1 MLSPVLPKPVGLE
14 PYRDLAAEYRVHDL
28 VERDGQV
35 PLVWW
40 PNQPNFGDLL
50 SPWLF
55 EKMTGKPVV
64 RARRDEVAYVSIGSV
79 LKRVTPGALVW
90 GTGSFGN
97 EQDPQIELDA
107 TYFAVRGPL
116 TRARLLDLGA
126 KVKPVYGDPALL
138 APLYH
143 WPEVPKTHEI
153 GVVVRWS
160 EHKWK
165 TANVGPGVR
174 LIDLGTDRVEE
185 TLDAILACKRI
196 VSSSL
201 HGLVVADAYGIPAA
215 WLESGTPNGR
225 DYKFHD
231 YALSVKKHR
240 EPKRLRLHKQDLTVE
255 LLERTFDFDATPIEW
270 NPRPLLDACPFLTR
284 VPKDSNPAR

>member
-1 MLSPVLPKPVGLE
+1 MMPASISGTESPVTMRVPDEMTAGSPASAVASTGLGTMGNTRCLSRPWDGCRERRYPNRVACPPFRAEDHE
-14 PYRDLAAEYRVHDL
+14 PARGDGSTSLLHTTPARRITFVCPAPRRLDGSTSGTYRALSRPAQAGRPRAYRDLSAEYRVHDL

-64 RARRDEVAYVSIGSV
+64 HARRDEVAYVSIGSV

-138 APLYH
+138 APLYQ
-143 WPEVPKTHEI
+143 
-153 GVVVRWS
+153 
-160 EHKWK
+160 
-165 TANVGPGVR
+165 
-174 LIDLGTDRVEE
+174 DR
-185 TLDAILACKRI
+185 K
-196 VSSSL
+196 S
-201 HGLVVADAYGIPAA
+201 
-215 WLESGTPNGR
+215 
-225 DYKFHD
+225 
-231 YALSVKKHR
+231 
-240 EPKRLRLHKQDLTVE
+240 
-255 LLERTFDFDATPIEW
+255 
-270 NPRPLLDACPFLTR
+270 TR
-284 VPKDSNPAR
+284 

>member
-1 MLSPVLPKPVGLE
+1 VWGRWGTRGASRDRGMAAANDATRTGWHVRRSVPRTTSPRAATDPLVCCTPLPLEGSPLSALRLAASTARRAARTVLSPVLPKPVGLE

-143 WPEVPKTHEI
+143 WPDVPKTHEI
-153 GVVVRWS
+153 GVVVRLS
-160 EHKWK
+160 GHKWK
-165 TANVGPGVR
+165 TSNVGPGV
-174 LIDLGTDRVEE
+174 DR
-185 TLDAILACKRI
+185 K
-196 VSSSL
+196 S
-201 HGLVVADAYGIPAA
+201 
-215 WLESGTPNGR
+215 
-225 DYKFHD
+225 
-231 YALSVKKHR
+231 
-240 EPKRLRLHKQDLTVE
+240 
-255 LLERTFDFDATPIEW
+255 
-270 NPRPLLDACPFLTR
+270 
-284 VPKDSNPAR
+284 